1 MIGGLSSDGLL
12 LFNLKT
18 RKIDYVNRSLV
29 DLFDISHDAFTH
41 QAEFFMSHIVENDL
55 QYLTHQYTNLLN
67 EGRVENVEFATKT
80 HDGSIRNVAANCY
93 VIDNSKFI
101 VGFFRDIT
109 TLREHENYIINYGA
123 KKNTLLDMVT
133 HNLSG
138 PLAISQNLLDSLQK
152 VAETENQ
159 SSLQAHIHL
168 VKENTRHCIE
178 IVNEFLE
185 EEHFVSSN
193 ITVKRNRFELF
204 AKINTILE
212 RLKKAYPDFTFTVT
226 SNVESLNVSLDDV
239 KFLQVVNNLISNALK
254 WSSTKS
260 NITIMVE
267 DQVELFAISVIDG
280 GVGVPEHLQRFL
292 FDKNSRAGR
301 EGLRG
306 EKSVGMGLYIVKRL
320 VHMMDGEVTYKSEEG
335 KGSVFTITF
344 PKETMTEKDSTAQ
357 IQQPNIN

>member
-1 MIGGLSSDGLL
+1 MFGRLSSDGLL

-18 RKIDYVNRSLV
+18 RKIDYVNRALV

-55 QYLTHQYTNLLN
+55 EHLTNQYSVLMN
-67 EGRVENVEFATKT
+67 EGKIENVEFATKT
-80 HDGSIRNVAANCY
+80 HDGSTRNVSANCY
-93 VIDNSKFI
+93 VINSNKY
-101 VGFFRDIT
+101 VLGFFKDVTIS
-109 TLREHENYIINYGA
+109 REHENYIINYGA

-152 VAETENQ
+152 VVQGDDQ
-159 SSLQAHIHL
+159 SNIQAHIQL
-168 VKENTRHCIE
+168 VKENTRHCID

-193 ITVKRNRFELF
+193 ISVKRNRFELF
-204 AKINTILE
+204 AKLNTILE
-212 RLKKAYPDFTFTVT
+212 RFQKAYPDFQFTVS
-226 SNVESLNVSLDDV
+226 SNVDSLNVSLDDV

-260 NITIMVE
+260 KININVE
-267 DQVELFAISVIDG
+267 EKDELFSISIIDN
-280 GVGVPEHLQRFL
+280 GVGVPQHLQRFL
-292 FDKNSRAGR
+292 FDKNSRASR

-306 EKSVGMGLYIVKRL
+306 EKSIGMGLYIVKKL
-320 VHMMDGEVTYKSEEG
+320 VALMEGEIDYKSQEG
-335 KGSVFTITF
+335 VGSIFTLTF
-344 PKETMTEKDSTAQ
+344 NKDKMVEKESTTNAS
-357 IQQPNIN
+357 QPNVK